1 MTQQELTPTLKKQ
14 SGNLKEQKKSSS
26 PQTKLKA
33 ARWRWR
39 KEQARTEQLPPD
51 GDWNTWLYLAG
62 RGAGKTRTAAEWLA
76 WEAIKTPATR
86 WAIVAPT
93 YSDARDTCVEGDSG
107 ILGVLKRYDAI
118 LNWNRSLGEI
128 VLTNGSIIKLFSADK
143 PDRLRGP
150 QHHGA
155 WCDELAAFRYSDT
168 WDQLQL
174 GLRLGDKP
182 RVIVTTTPRPTPL
195 IRSLAARNDNSVALT
210 RGSTFDNAA
219 NLAPSALLEFQAR
232 YGGTRLG
239 RQELFGEILEDTEG
253 ALWTRGLIDRNRVL
267 KAPPL
272 ARIVVSIDPAV
283 TNTKDSDETGI
294 VVCGSTNDG
303 HGYVLGDYSFRGSP
317 LDWASK
323 AVSVFDEWKADS
335 LLVEV
340 NQGGDMVSAVLKQI
354 RLGLPIREVRAHVG
368 KKLRA
373 EPVAAM
379 YEQGRI
385 HHVGEFAKLEDQMTT
400 WTPDLPDSPDR
411 LDAMVQAF
419 ADLLGSRNITDY
431 FNALANFCPQCNLP
445 NPKSSAVC
453 FKCGSAIITPA

>member
-1 MTQQELTPTLKKQ
+1 
-14 SGNLKEQKKSSS
+14 
-26 PQTKLKA
+26 LKA
-33 ARWRWR
+33 ARWKWR
-39 KEQARTEQLPPD
+39 KQQARKEQLPPES
-51 GDWNTWLYLAG
+51 DWHTWLYLAG

-93 YSDARDTCVEGDSG
+93 YGDARDTCVEGDSG
-107 ILGVLKRYDAI
+107 ILGVLHRYGAV
-118 LNWNRSLGEI
+118 LNWNRSLGELL
-128 VLTNGSIIKLFSADK
+128 LTNGSIIKLFSADK

-174 GLRLGDKP
+174 GLRLGEKP

-195 IRSLAARNDNSVALT
+195 IRSLAGRTDGSVALT

-232 YGGTRLG
+232 YDGTRLG

-253 ALWTRGLIDRNRVL
+253 ALWTRGLIDRNRVS
-267 KAPPL
+267 KPPSM

-294 VVCGSTNDG
+294 LVCGSTSDG

-323 AVSVFDEWKADS
+323 AVSVFDEWKADA

-400 WTPDLPDSPDR
+400 WTPEAADSPDR

-419 ADLLGSRNITDY
+419 SDLLGQRNITDY
-431 FNALANFCPQCNLP
+431 FNALASFCPKCGLP
-445 NPKSSAVC
+445 NVKTAAAC
-453 FKCGSAIITPA
+453 FKCGTAIIRT

>member
-1 MTQQELTPTLKKQ
+1 M
-14 SGNLKEQKKSSS
+14 
-26 PQTKLKA
+26 KA

-107 ILGVLKRYDAI
+107 ILGVLRRYDAV

>member
-1 MTQQELTPTLKKQ
+1 M
-14 SGNLKEQKKSSS
+14 
-26 PQTKLKA
+26 KA

-107 ILGVLKRYDAI
+107 ILGVLRRYDAI

>member
-1 MTQQELTPTLKKQ
+1 MTQQELTPILKKQ
-14 SGNLKEQKKSSS
+14 LGNLKEQKKLSS

-39 KEQARTEQLPPD
+39 KEQARAEQLPPD
-51 GDWNTWLYLAG
+51 GDWHTWLYLAG

-107 ILGVLKRYDAI
+107 ILGVLRRYDAV

-195 IRSLAARNDNSVALT
+195 IRSLAGRNDNSVALT

-219 NLAPSALLEFQAR
+219 NLAPSALLEFEAR

-323 AVSVFDEWKADS
+323 AVSVFDEWKADA

-354 RLGLPIREVRAHVG
+354 RLGLPIREVRAHIG

-411 LDAMVQAF
+411 LDATVQAF
-419 ADLLGSRNITDY
+419 ADLLQSRNITDY

>member
-14 SGNLKEQKKSSS
+14 SGNLREQKKSSS

-107 ILGVLKRYDAI
+107 ILGVLRRYDAV